1 MPGNNYI
8 RETELT
14 IPTQTEHMQFHKYT
28 TEYSEG
34 ILDCSTPSK
43 EIKLPQT

>member
-8 RETELT
+8 HEREL
-14 IPTQTEHMQFHKYT
+14 IKQTQTKHMHFHNYT

-34 ILDCSTPSK
+34 ILDCSNPPE